1 MECCNLLNNQLTLE
15 SSSLF
20 ETEKKIGVIK
30 LMEDNETAYIRKKF
44 QSSGILPGVTLKSVY
59 VVPWVDCFGTKY
71 KRKAILAYDA
81 DPATLLPKFR
91 KIESIYQIFGFIYFE
106 LTKFNPE
113 GFSKTFQWYEIHE

>member
-1 MECCNLLNNQLTLE
+1 MPFSLAKRDQKMECCNLLNNQLTLE

-59 VVPWVDCFGTKY
+59 VVP
-71 KRKAILAYDA
+71 
-81 DPATLLPKFR
+81 
-91 KIESIYQIFGFIYFE
+91 
-106 LTKFNPE
+106 
-113 GFSKTFQWYEIHE
+113 